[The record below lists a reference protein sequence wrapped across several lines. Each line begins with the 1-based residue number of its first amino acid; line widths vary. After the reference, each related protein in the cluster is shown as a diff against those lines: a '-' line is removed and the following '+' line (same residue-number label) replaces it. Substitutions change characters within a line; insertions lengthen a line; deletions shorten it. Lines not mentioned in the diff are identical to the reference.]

1 MLESVIMKKVEQVTL
16 FPIVLALSVSLC
28 QAETK
33 TITRVEENH
42 PAINYSG
49 SWVVDSQGVNS
60 AGRAIVLNQS
70 GARASLAFT
79 GTAIAWI
86 GAGGFD
92 RGVARVYL
100 DGTANTIDT
109 YSAIRNDQQMLF
121 VGKGL
126 SQGVHTLVIEVTP
139 MKNLNAAGSGISIDA
154 FEISN
159 GGLVSGNAVANPG
172 YIEQNDPAVTYS
184 GAWYLNSSARASA
197 GSAVL
202 AVDPGSTA
210 TVLFNGTG
218 ILWIGYRDPWSG
230 LAEVYLDG
238 VLVTTLDT
246 WYAPFGDGSVNDIF
260 QRPIWQV
267 TGLENGVHML
277 SIKVLGQMGPNSA
290 GPWIWVDAFNVFGP
304 PVGVPGARP

>member
-1 MLESVIMKKVEQVTL
+1 MMTKTEQLTL
-16 FPIVLALSVSLC
+16 FPIVLALSASLC
-28 QAETK
+28 QAEIA
-33 TITRVEENH
+33 TITRVEENN
-42 PAINYSG
+42 PAIAYSG
-49 SWVVDSQGVNS
+49 SWMVDSQGVNS
-60 AGRAIVLNQS
+60 GGRAIVLNQS
-70 GARASLAFT
+70 GARASFAFT
-79 GTAIAWI
+79 GTGITWI
-86 GAGGFD
+86 GAGALD

-100 DGTANTIDT
+100 DGTANTVDT
-109 YSAIRNDQQMLF
+109 YSAIRNDQQVLF

-126 SQGVHTLVIEVTP
+126 SNGVHTLVIEVTQ
-139 MKNLNAAGSGISIDA
+139 MKNLGATGSGVSIDA

-159 GGLVSGNAVANPG
+159 GALVNGHAVANPG
-172 YIEQNDPAVTYS
+172 LIEQNDPAVTYS
-184 GAWYLNSSARASA
+184 GNWYLNSSSRESG

-230 LAEVYLDG
+230 LAQVYLDG

-267 TGLENGVHML
+267 TGLQNGVHTL
-277 SIKVLGQMGPNSA
+277 TIKVLGLAGSNSA
-290 GPWIWVDAFNVFGP
+290 GSWIWVDAFQVFGAATP
-304 PVGVPGARP
+304 AP